1 MSLAVLADHM
11 ASKGR
16 GPDSMLIHMSPRE
29 VQGLQALAEH
39 HGGTLTINPETG
51 LPEANFLEKLLPT
64 IIGAGLTFFGGVP
77 PHVAAMMVGGV
88 ETART
93 GDIGRGISAGFQAYG
108 GANLTSNLSEMGSSA
123 IGAESA
129 AAGLTMTPELA
140 SELQIAGAGAKD
152 ALLQQQVTDRMAAA
166 TPFEKLSYGA
176 EAFKNNPLASLKANA
191 MPIAGAFGPAILSE
205 MSAKKNMPQT
215 VTKPGMITPYNY
227 FGGQYVAG
235 APYQA
240 TPTRAAEGGLMGMND
255 GGYAPGQL
263 DFAQRSEPVVRMA
276 SGGYAAGGQPSMAEW
291 LDKAGISQEAREK
304 GSPEL
309 YEAVNAYHALGSS
322 LDPYRQEDTRDW
334 GAVMAAENP
343 TEALIQQ
350 NTPLYGG
357 AGRIDLTDTGGM
369 LVSGAGNPLT
379 SDLSRYREFS
389 IELDPVELKNQLD
402 TIQTDT
408 PIGRTRYNRINAL
421 YQQALMS
428 QKPRRMA
435 EGGIAGYA
443 PGGYVPSD
451 TDIFNYFKTP
461 GLTDAKIAQDMATF
475 GVSAADIARA
485 TGTQGQQADYEKR
498 FVNTLIAPGTD
509 ASEFLTATK
518 AVGLQNQ
525 ALANAMQNAGL
536 SQGAQYALTHAD
548 SDAGFTKG
556 IIDAKTGKP
565 VDLYNQIGYTAG
577 ALPGDKGGLEG
588 LYGNINYTASGI
600 QKLIDTG
607 KMSVADAQNA
617 ALAEMARAG
626 VSVAD
631 VKNATGKDFGNLFTA
646 KAAPLTC
653 GEGFKLSADGKSC
666 VPDTK
671 GVVTCGAG
679 YKLSADG
686 KSCVLDTVVVTPET
700 SCPTGFHYDP
710 VLKRCVKN
718 VDATQNTTDTVTT
731 PTSIVTADADTLPVG
746 VSGNTGASIIGGGT
760 TINPNGTIT
769 TSPVIPGIPVGGFTG
784 MEQVRDTYE
793 KGGGSLGVN
802 KNLFVPKTQ
811 DELFARYKNT
821 GGSKA
826 AFDYLMGK
834 TKYSP
839 TPYTEDG
846 QIAKS
851 YAESV
856 MKIPVASSSK
866 MYIFKNGR
874 YEVNPDY
881 AIPTYDSKGVKSS
894 NLTNADVKTFVD
906 KGPSAD
912 AFYTW
917 ATTNNLSP
925 EQIALASGKP
935 INEISKLFTG
945 AKDLVGEDGKID
957 QTKVDEKAE
966 ADFKTNFD
974 YAAYL
979 KANPDVQAELDAG
992 KANFGT
998 KDDLA
1003 AAAYEHYQRYGKA
1016 QKRPLKAAGGL
1027 LAGGGLAALTMARGG
1042 MSQQFDLGGYSDGG
1056 RLLRGPGDGVS
1067 DSIPA
1072 TIGNKRPAR
1081 LADGE
1086 FVVPA
1091 RIVSELGNGS
1101 TEAGARKLYAMMDRV
1116 QSARR
1121 GTVGKGRVAKNSRS
1135 DKYLPA

>member
-29 VQGLQALAEH
+29 VQGLQALAENN
-39 HGGTLTINPETG
+39 GGSLTINPETG
-51 LPEANFLEKLLPT
+51 LPEAGFLDKLLPS

-77 PHVAAMMVGGV
+77 PHIAAMMVGGV

-93 GDIGRGISAGFQAYG
+93 GDLGKGISAGLGAYG
-108 GANLTSNLSEMGSSA
+108 GANLT
-123 IGAESA
+123 
-129 AAGLTMTPELA
+129 AGLTEAGASTIGAAEAAKGLTMSPELLA
-140 SELQIAGAGAKD
+140 EFGGDLERGISAKD
-152 ALLQQQVTDRMAAA
+152 LLLQQQVADRVASA
-166 TPFEKLSYGA
+166 TPFEKLSSGFD
-176 EAFKNNPLASLKANA
+176 AFKNNPMGMAKSLATPLMMAA
-191 MPIAGAFGPAILSE
+191 GPAIL
-205 MSAKKNMPQT
+205 AGANVQNKLPQT
-215 VTKPGMITPYNY
+215 VTKPGMITPYSY

-240 TPTRAAEGGLMGMND
+240 SPTRAAGGGLMGMND
-255 GGYAPGQL
+255 GGYNPGQL
-263 DFAQRSEPVVRMA
+263 DFTQKSEPVV
-276 SGGYAAGGQPSMAEW
+276 
-291 LDKAGISQEAREK
+291 
-304 GSPEL
+304 
-309 YEAVNAYHALGSS
+309 
-322 LDPYRQEDTRDW
+322 
-334 GAVMAAENP
+334 
-343 TEALIQQ
+343 
-350 NTPLYGG
+350 
-357 AGRIDLTDTGGM
+357 
-369 LVSGAGNPLT
+369 
-379 SDLSRYREFS
+379 
-389 IELDPVELKNQLD
+389 
-402 TIQTDT
+402 
-408 PIGRTRYNRINAL
+408 
-421 YQQALMS
+421 
-428 QKPRRMA
+428 RMA

-451 TDIFNYFKTP
+451 KEIFDYFKTP

-509 ASEFLTATK
+509 ASEFQKATS

-525 ALANAMQNAGL
+525 ALATAMQNAGL
-536 SQGAQYALTHAD
+536 SQGAQYALTQPAM
-548 SDAGFTKG
+548 SDAGFTGG
-556 IIDAKTGKP
+556 IIDSKTGKA
-565 VDLYNQIGYTAG
+565 VDLYNQLGYTAG

-588 LYGNINYTASGI
+588 LYGNINYVASGL

-617 ALAEMARAG
+617 ALAELARTN
-626 VSVAD
+626 VSVGD
-631 VKNATGKDFGNLFTA
+631 VNAATGKTFGDLFTPK

-653 GEGFKLSADGKSC
+653 GFGTKLNAAGTACEPIVCGTGFKLNKAGTACEAIGGGTEVVADLVCGTGFKKSIDGKSC
-666 VPDTK
+666 VPITTT
-671 GVVTCGAG
+671 VTQETSCPSGQH
-679 YKLSADG
+679 YDPVT
-686 KSCVLDTVVVTPET
+686 KSCVLNI
-700 SCPTGFHYDP
+700 S
-710 VLKRCVKN
+710 
-718 VDATQNTTDTVTT
+718 ATQNTTTTVTT
-731 PTSIVTADADTLPVG
+731 PTSLTTTAATTLPVG
-746 VSGNTGASIIGGGT
+746 VSGNTGASIIGGGST
-760 TINPNGTIT
+760 VNPNGTIT

-784 MEQVRDTYE
+784 MEQLRDTYE

-802 KNLFVPKTQ
+802 KNIFVPKTYK
-811 DELFARYKNT
+811 ELEDRFKLT
-821 GGSKA
+821 GGSKQA
-826 AFDYLMGK
+826 MDYLTGK

-856 MKIPVASSSK
+856 MKMPVAASSK
-866 MYIFKNGR
+866 MYIFKNGK

-881 AIPTYDSKGVKSS
+881 AIPTYDKDGKKSL
-894 NLTNADVKTFVD
+894 NLTNADVKTFMD
-906 KGPSAD
+906 NKPSAD

-974 YAAYL
+974 YVAYL

-1116 QSARR
+1116 QAARR

-1135 DKYLPA
+1135 DKHLPA

>member
-1 MSLAVLADHM
+1 
-11 ASKGR
+11 
-16 GPDSMLIHMSPRE
+16 MSPRE
-29 VQGLQALAEH
+29 VQGLQALAEN
-39 HGGTLTINPETG
+39 HGGSLTINPETG
-51 LPEANFLEKLLPT
+51 LPEAGFLDKLLPA
-64 IIGAGLTFFGGVP
+64 IIGVGISYFSGGTIDPKTAG
-77 PHVAAMMVGGV
+77 MIVGGI

-93 GDIGRGISAGFQAYG
+93 GDIGKGIQAGLGAYG
-108 GANLTSNLSEMGSSA
+108 GATLGSGFTTTGTEA
-123 IGAESA
+123 IGSGA
-129 AAGLTMTPELA
+129 AADAYAGLGAAGITDAQAIAQGFGSAEELMQTKAALA
-140 SELQIAGAGAKD
+140 SQEAA
-152 ALLQQQVTDRMAAA
+152 AAA
-166 TPFEKLSYGA
+166 TPFDKLSAGA
-176 EAFKNNPLASLKANA
+176 SKAADNPMKYLKANA
-191 MPIAGAFGPAILSE
+191 MPLLYAAGPAILAGENVKS
-205 MSAKKNMPQT
+205 NLPQT
-215 VTKPGMITPYNY
+215 TTRPGMITPYSFFN
-227 FGGQYVAG
+227 GQYVAG

-240 TPTRAAEGGLMGMND
+240 SPTRAAGGGLMGMND
-255 GGYAPGQL
+255 GGYNPGQL
-263 DFAQRSEPVVRMA
+263 DFTQKSEPVVRMA
-276 SGGYAAGGQPSMAEW
+276 EGGVPGYAAGGY
-291 LDKAGISQEAREK
+291 K
-304 GSPEL
+304 
-309 YEAVNAYHALGSS
+309 
-322 LDPYRQEDTRDW
+322 
-334 GAVMAAENP
+334 
-343 TEALIQQ
+343 
-350 NTPLYGG
+350 
-357 AGRIDLTDTGGM
+357 
-369 LVSGAGNPLT
+369 
-379 SDLSRYREFS
+379 
-389 IELDPVELKNQLD
+389 
-402 TIQTDT
+402 
-408 PIGRTRYNRINAL
+408 
-421 YQQALMS
+421 
-428 QKPRRMA
+428 
-435 EGGIAGYA
+435 
-443 PGGYVPSD
+443 PSD

-461 GLTDAKIAQDMATF
+461 GLSDAQIATDMQKF

-509 ASEFLTATK
+509 ASEFQKATS

-525 ALANAMQNAGL
+525 ALATAMQNAGL
-536 SQGAQYALTHAD
+536 SQGAQYALTQPAM
-548 SDAGFTKG
+548 SDAGFTGG
-556 IIDAKTGKP
+556 IIDSKTGKA
-565 VDLYNQIGYTAG
+565 VDLYNQLGYTAG

-588 LYGNINYTASGI
+588 LYGNINYVASGL

-617 ALAEMARAG
+617 ALAELARTN
-626 VSVAD
+626 VSVGD
-631 VKNATGKDFGNLFTA
+631 VNAATGKTFGDLFTPK

-653 GEGFKLSADGKSC
+653 GFGTKLNAAGTACEPIVCGTGFKLNAAGTACEAIGKGTEVVDEVCGPGFKKSIDGKSC
-666 VPDTK
+666 VPITTT
-671 GVVTCGAG
+671 VTQETSCPSGQH
-679 YKLSADG
+679 YDPVT
-686 KSCVLDTVVVTPET
+686 KSCVLNI
-700 SCPTGFHYDP
+700 S
-710 VLKRCVKN
+710 
-718 VDATQNTTDTVTT
+718 ATQNTTTTVTT
-731 PTSIVTADADTLPVG
+731 PTSLTTTPATTLPVG
-746 VSGNTGASIIGGGT
+746 VSGTTGPSIEGGGAT
-760 TINPNGTIT
+760 VNPNGTIT
-769 TSPVIPGIPVGGFTG
+769 VSPVIPGIPVGGFTG
-784 MEQVRDTYE
+784 MEQLRNAYE

-802 KNLFVPKTQ
+802 KNIFVPKTYK
-811 DELFARYKNT
+811 ELEDRFKLT
-821 GGSKA
+821 GGSKQA
-826 AFDYLMGK
+826 MDYLTGK

-839 TPYTEDG
+839 IPYTEDG

-856 MKIPVASSSK
+856 MKMPVAASSK
-866 MYIFKNGR
+866 MYIFKNGK

-881 AIPTYDSKGVKSS
+881 AIPTYDKDGKKSS
-894 NLTNADVKTFVD
+894 NLTNADVKTFMD
-906 KGPSAD
+906 NKPSAD

-1116 QSARR
+1116 QRARR
-1121 GTVGKGRVAKNSRS
+1121 GTVGRGRVAKNSRA
-1135 DKYLPA
+1135 DKHLPA